1 MIFER
6 KKKKTTIRVWVFIE
20 NIFNENVFLEVF
32 FNNHLSKI
40 SLKNVIND
48 FSKFKKCFFIF
59 LKLKMLSK
67 NTVK

>member
-40 SLKNVIND
+40 SPKNVIND

-59 LKLKMLSK
+59 
-67 NTVK
+67 